1 MAHCTK
7 LKKISWHVVR
17 TGIEM
22 YPIRHDDD
30 EFLHSIIREDTQ
42 HEGCWHSLTIYF
54 IPCLTLIMA

>member
-22 YPIRHDDD
+22 DPIRHDDD

-42 HEGCWHSLTIYF
+42 HEGPF
-54 IPCLTLIMA
+54 VDAQ